1 MNKSQLIDAIAQQ
14 ADLPKN
20 TAAKALDALTASITD
35 ALKAG
40 DNVSLTGFGVFSVS
54 TRAAREGRNPLTG
67 ETVQIAARKAATFKA
82 GKGLKEAIN

>member
-20 TAAKALDALTASITD
+20 TAAKALDALTSCITD
-35 ALKAG
+35 ALKTG

-54 TRAAREGRNPLTG
+54 TRAAREGRNPQTG
-67 ETVQIAARKAATFKA
+67 ETVQIAERKAATFKA